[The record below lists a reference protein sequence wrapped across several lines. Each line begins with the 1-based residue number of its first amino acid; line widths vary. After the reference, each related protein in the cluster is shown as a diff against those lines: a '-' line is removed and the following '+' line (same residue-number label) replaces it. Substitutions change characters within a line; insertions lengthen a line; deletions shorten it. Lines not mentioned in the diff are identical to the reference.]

1 MKFILLILTF
11 VLIPFT
17 TLAGDKVKGIT
28 FFTEDRQ
35 SWVTGEGTGYWTWHN
50 KGIEHPTEGPLGTN
64 PIECHGA
71 GFLDEEGSWGE
82 GICIIGAGDDTHIS
96 HWKVDKGQEVSQWKY
111 LSGTG
116 KYAGIKGE
124 GTSKHIELPA
134 VPAGRGMSEWE
145 GEVSLAK

>member
-17 TLAGDKVKGIT
+17 VLAGDKIKGT
-28 FFTEDRQ
+28 NFFTEDTQ
-35 SWVTGEGTGYWTWHN
+35 AWETGDGTGYWIWHA

-71 GFLDEEGSWGE
+71 GFWDKEGSWGE
-82 GICIIGAGDDTHIS
+82 GICIIGAGDDTHTS
-96 HWKVDKGQEVSQWKY
+96 HWKYDKGQEVGKSKY
-111 LSGTG
+111 VSGTG
-116 KYAGIKGE
+116 KYIGIKGE
-124 GTSKHIELPA
+124 VTIKNNKL
-134 VPAGRGMSEWE
+134 PAGRSMSEWE

>member
-17 TLAGDKVKGIT
+17 THAGDKIKGT
-28 FFTEDRQ
+28 NFYTEDTQ
-35 SWVTGEGTGYWTWHN
+35 VWETGDGTGYWIWHT

-71 GFLDEEGSWGE
+71 GFMDEEGFWGE
-82 GICIIGAGDDTHIS
+82 GICIIGAGDDTHTS
-96 HWKVDKGQEVSQWKY
+96 HWKREKSQEVTQFKY

-116 KYAGIKGE
+116 KYEGIKGE
-124 GTSKHIELPA
+124 GTIKNINL
-134 VPAGRGMSEWE
+134 PAGRGMSEWE